1 MRFGFGSADAGR
13 KRFGGS
19 DSHWRCWLGLH
30 SSLRLPLSWP
40 GFSLLPVAAAEAAA
54 ALCCCFVRFVLCV
67 EASSFCTL
75 CHTFFS
81 LSFFSNFLVSKC
93 SAVQFETS
101 ETIRRLFPPFF
112 LSFGS
117 QGGRERWPFFAR
129 HLSPCNF
136 VRPDWLKYRM
146 EIWPIF
152 PVCVCVC
159 VSV

>member
-1 MRFGFGSADAGR
+1 MG
-13 KRFGGS
+13 
-19 DSHWRCWLGLH
+19 
-30 SSLRLPLSWP
+30 
-40 GFSLLPVAAAEAAA
+40 LLPVAAAEAAA

-152 PVCVCVC
+152 PVCVCV
-159 VSV
+159 SVCEKLAEMMEQLLAKTHHWIFDSPRFTIRPFCNLE